1 MKWRTKK
8 KKKQEEN
15 CKIDVTW
22 QDPRPSGP
30 SLASA
35 PRGCWHVK
43 SAASRMKPVRT
54 WPLSSYLGTSITWLN
69 SSQDQTQ
76 NFASCSAISTHRR
89 ANKKD
94 LRRKAPGRNQGS
106 ASRIPIQNA
115 SRELKSPAK
124 GYERRCGVKTRNW
137 ITAREPTPCRA
148 TLAAARGRGGFRR
161 RLRRAARDR
170 CASGE
175 RGNGGG
181 AAQVSRPRWEAD
193 AEAEGEQTEEQV
205 VGGRSLSTTTGS

>member
-1 MKWRTKK
+1 MLACEVGGLKNETSKNLTPLVLPWHQYHLIKFVSRSNTKLCKLQCHLHTQTREQKRSPAKSSRQKPRT
-8 KKKQEEN
+8 
-15 CKIDVTW
+15 
-22 QDPRPSGP
+22 
-30 SLASA
+30 
-35 PRGCWHVK
+35 
-43 SAASRMKPVRT
+43 
-54 WPLSSYLGTSITWLN
+54 
-69 SSQDQTQ
+69 
-76 NFASCSAISTHRR
+76 
-89 ANKKD
+89 
-94 LRRKAPGRNQGS
+94 
-106 ASRIPIQNA
+106 RIPIQNA
-115 SRELKSPAK
+115 SREFKSPAK
-124 GYERRCGVKTRNW
+124 GYERRWKKKKRNW

-193 AEAEGEQTEEQV
+193 AEGEQTEEQV